1 MNKKLDEA
9 SDPQQSLTYTSVLL
23 FILLY
28 PLVALL
34 YDLKTLKDKERAYTW
49 YTVDAGDVAG
59 AWFMFLIRAGGYA
72 MAAFVIYKLLQ
83 QLSLMIQMP
92 PAIIIL
98 VLVLTLVLIV
108 EIPNWIITMWLR
120 KK

>member
-1 MNKKLDEA
+1 MSKKLDES
-9 SDPQQSLTYTSVLL
+9 SDPQQSFTYNSVLL

-34 YDLKTLKDKERAYTW
+34 HDLKTLKDKERAYEW
-49 YTVDAGDVAG
+49 YTVDAGDITD
-59 AWFMFLIRAGGYA
+59 AWFMFLIRAGFYA
-72 MAAFVIYKLLQ
+72 MGAFGMYTLLQ

-92 PAIIIL
+92 PAVIIL
-98 VLVLTLVLIV
+98 VLVLVLVLIV